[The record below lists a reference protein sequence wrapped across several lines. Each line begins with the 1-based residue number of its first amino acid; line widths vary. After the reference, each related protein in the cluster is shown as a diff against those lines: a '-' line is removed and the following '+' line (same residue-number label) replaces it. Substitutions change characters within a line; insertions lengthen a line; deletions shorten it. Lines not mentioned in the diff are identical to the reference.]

1 MDDYIKIVIEDISQ
15 EQKELLIAQLSL
27 VGYDGFEEGANY
39 LHAFIPSNN
48 FNAEELVQISPQ
60 FSYSKEL
67 IKARNWN
74 ETWEKSFQP
83 VEIGKFCRIRA
94 NFHPPLTDFQFE
106 IIITPKMSFGTGHH
120 ATTHLMIEFMQDV
133 DIKEKEVLDFGTGTG
148 ILAIL
153 ADKMGASKVLAIDND
168 DWSIR
173 NAEENFFVNRSC
185 AIQLKRTDSIDSE
198 PQFDLILANINKHIL
213 LSNMTQLGQHLKS
226 PGVLLMSGLLTG
238 DRPEIEKEA
247 LKIGLSFQQIMEKNG
262 WIALKFG
269 KP

>member
-133 DIKEKEVLDFGTGTG
+133 DIKEKEILDFGTGTG

-173 NAEENFFVNRSC
+173 NAEENFFVNRSR
-185 AIQLKRTDSIDSE
+185 AIQLKKTDSIDSE
-198 PQFDLILANINKHIL
+198 PQFDLILANINKHVL
-213 LSNMTQLGQHLKS
+213 LSNMTKLGQHLKS
-226 PGVLLMSGLLTG
+226 SGVLLMSGLLTG